1 MIAIRGIEFG
11 SLRNGDED
19 SQGNGIIP
27 AMSGKSLF
35 NQPHSEH
42 TNLPSRIKYKEKEIP
57 GLIFP

>member
-1 MIAIRGIEFG
+1 MCPAQFVTQRVTNREHEV
-11 SLRNGDED
+11 GD
-19 SQGNGIIP
+19 GIIP